1 MPSAALQVWSGES
14 AARINDLLHAHATV
28 GGAGAGRR
36 WRTEQLNWA
45 LVLLIA
51 AEFQRYCRS
60 LHDLAV
66 DEMVTQTA
74 QLNAVLAPSL
84 RAIMTNRRELDRG
97 NANPGNLGNDFGR
110 LGMQF
115 WPELQRVNMTVAR
128 RCSRH
133 IEWLNTARNGLA
145 HGDTVKLASV
155 AAAGYPLQQLATVQK
170 FHRATDS
177 LAQLMD
183 RTLASYLARVF
194 GGPAPW

>member
-1 MPSAALQVWSGES
+1 MPSAALQVWNGES

-28 GGAGAGRR
+28 GGSGAGRR

-60 LHDLAV
+60 LHDLSV
-66 DEMVTQTA
+66 DEIVTQTA

-110 LGMQF
+110 LGMQL
-115 WPELQRVNMTVAR
+115 WPELKAR
-128 RCSRH
+128 NLAAAQRCSGH
-133 IEWLNTARNGLA
+133 IEWLNAARNGLA
-145 HGDTVKLASV
+145 HGDTVKLA
-155 AAAGYPLQQLATVQK
+155 AAYAAGYPVHLLDTVKK
-170 FHRATDS
+170 FQRATNT

-183 RTLASYLARVF
+183 ATLASYLARVF